1 MTEQITYE
9 QATQLNKDVVEI
21 IETFD
26 IMCTT
31 ARKIIRG
38 ELPVVAGQSE
48 SFRLGFL
55 LEYIRTQQSDLSLL
69 ADEFNDKYGDEF
81 YLPEIG

>member
-21 IETFD
+21 IQTFD
-26 IMCTT
+26 IMCIT
-31 ARKIIRG
+31 ARDIILG
-38 ELPVVAGQSE
+38 KNIVAGQSE

-55 LEYIRTQQSDLSLL
+55 LEYIMREQSKASLL
-69 ADEFNDKYGDEF
+69 TDVFNDKYGDEF